1 MKVKYENVTHKQ
13 PVALTATLQDVM
25 HAIEE
30 AGVDLVFYTP
40 EYRCMFNLT
49 NEVDTYKVNRDGTVT
64 FMTEDSE
71 STFEPNTEA

>member
-1 MKVKYENVTHKQ
+1 MKVKYENVTRKQ
-13 PVALTATLQDVM
+13 PIALIVTLQDVM

-40 EYRCMFNLT
+40 EYRCMFNLS
-49 NEVDTYKVNRDGTVT
+49 NEVDTYKVSRNGTVT

-71 STFEPNTEA
+71 STFETNHGD